1 MIHDVVLAV
10 AVPDDGPSLELVAVR
25 EKKHRFTIACVGS
38 SEQRRFGL
46 AFDGRSERC
55 QEVRLIRDHALSL
68 GRHGSDTR
76 LAANDVNVLGITRCC
91 WCIVL
96 MVGNSAG
103 GDGGGGGGG
112 GGGDG
117 GSGGGGGDGGG
128 GGGGG
133 GGGSGADLFPMLN
146 SMPSFDKW
154 GAKASRSL
162 LISTI
167 PEEKLV
173 STMVDEVGPEY
184 GRC

>member
-1 MIHDVVLAV
+1 MIHDVVLAA
-10 AVPDDGPSLELVAVR
+10 AVPNDGPSLELVAVR
-25 EKKHRFTIACVGS
+25 DKKHRFTIACVGS
-38 SEQRRFGL
+38 SEQRRFRL

-117 GSGGGGGDGGG
+117 GSGGGGGRLAPAVALTYMPCQIPCQASINGGRR
-128 GGGGG
+128 
-133 GGGSGADLFPMLN
+133 PH
-146 SMPSFDKW
+146 
-154 GAKASRSL
+154 
-162 LISTI
+162 
-167 PEEKLV
+167 
-173 STMVDEVGPEY
+173 EVY
-184 GRC
+184 